1 MLATATRGDAGSR
14 PGSLDGWY
22 WDGSAPGKSR
32 GWAEPWVTL
41 PSAVD
46 RSRLARAEVGVAHR
60 VDRVGARRS
69 DRVLHAAR
77 HGENAGKRR
86 QNADRAKF
94 SSSPRALHSCTPP
107 LLSLPKP

>member
-1 MLATATRGDAGSR
+1 MPGLGPARSTALDAGEEQGLGGTIGDAALG
-14 PGSLDGWY
+14 
-22 WDGSAPGKSR
+22 
-32 GWAEPWVTL
+32 
-41 PSAVD
+41 VD

-60 VDRVGARRS
+60 VDRVGARRC

-94 SSSPRALHSCTPP
+94 CSSPRALHSCTPP